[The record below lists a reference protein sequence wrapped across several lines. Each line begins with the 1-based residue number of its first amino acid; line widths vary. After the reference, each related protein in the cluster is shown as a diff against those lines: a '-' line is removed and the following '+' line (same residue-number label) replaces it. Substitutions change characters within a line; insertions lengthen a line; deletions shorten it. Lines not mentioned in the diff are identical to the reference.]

1 MHFSLDVP
9 DPGGRL
15 CISAASRQRAPANH
29 GHPGPHTTRVPRGAS
44 HPQNYQV
51 TGFAYSSV
59 ASIPKSVEA
68 ACSAASLPE

>member
-1 MHFSLDVP
+1 MHFRRELPSRTRKP
-9 DPGGRL
+9 R
-15 CISAASRQRAPANH
+15 ASRAAHHARAP
-29 GHPGPHTTRVPRGAS
+29 GAS